1 MFIAGLVAAALSL
14 AYMCRRGV
22 ELDLYALLDSSR
34 QNTLRA
40 LADHLGGQIRI
51 LLEGP
56 DLASLDAPAAD
67 FKAYMGT
74 RARTEQVSITNTLA
88 TLASH
93 SGGLLTDETR
103 ALLETG
109 KFEEVATN
117 SATALTTGFLAPL
130 VSVKQDPYLLAT
142 DYLMQLQHHVESRVA
157 RGWSP
162 RDGDLVCERDGRCYR
177 LLVFDGFKTSDSAFI
192 CDLLER
198 VRAGGSGVSPLHSV
212 KTYVS
217 GAPFHTALS
226 MERTKR
232 DITVLSVISLV
243 FVFAL
248 GIWLFRS
255 GRFVVPLLAT
265 LASAFLVAA
274 AAVFA
279 VFGKPHAFTFVFG
292 TSLIGLGVDYVYHA
306 CAAEDKCAVRRPLF
320 YALLTTLA
328 CFAPLAFS
336 SVAVLRQMALFTC
349 AGLVTAWATVR
360 VWQLGIP
367 SPGRSGVSPLQ
378 TDLPGGSGVPPL
390 QVDPLGRSGVS
401 PLQTDLPGRSGV
413 SPLQRGLLLL
423 LLLAVGA
430 GACRVH
436 LSSDPALFYRPDPLL
451 AAGERKF
458 FELNQ
463 AAAAQLVVVEGATLQ
478 EALEREE
485 AAGVKGLSAIIPS
498 LKSQRE
504 NQSLIAAL
512 REKTGSSYMELTG
525 MPVGHGADARELLDP
540 EGISDPLLEKLMRM
554 MCIQAGG
561 RVMIVSPGEMK
572 RRDAASPSGIDLKRR
587 DAASPSGIDLKR
599 RDAASPREG
608 DVGVTVVDL
617 KREVAEMFDA
627 YAREAYRLLGISF
640 VLLAA
645 LLAALFRRRFLACA
659 GPVLAA
665 ALATLGVLGW
675 CGVSLTFFH
684 ALCFCVCTGLGLD
697 YAIFHLGEPPPR
709 TRRVVFVSCLT
720 SAVAFGMLA
729 FTSFAVT
736 RAMGVTLALGLFFA
750 YLFSRF
756 PPCGRKREV
765 TSR

>member
-1 MFIAGLVAAALSL
+1 
-14 AYMCRRGV
+14 MCRRGV

-56 DLASLDAPAAD
+56 DLASLDEPAAE

-103 ALLETG
+103 ALLEAG
-109 KFEEVATN
+109 KFDEVATN

-157 RGWSP
+157 RGWSS

-192 CDLLER
+192 CNLLER
-198 VRAGGSGVSPLHSV
+198 VRAGRSGVSPLHPV
-212 KTYVS
+212 NVYVS
-217 GAPFHTALS
+217 GAPFHMALS

-248 GIWLFRS
+248 GVWLFRS
-255 GRFVVPLLAT
+255 GRFVEPLLAT

-274 AAVFA
+274 AVVFA

-306 CAAEDKCAVRRPLF
+306 CAAEDKRAVRRPLC

-367 SPGRSGVSPLQ
+367 FSGGSGVSPLQ
-378 TDLPGGSGVPPL
+378 VDPLGRSGVPPL
-390 QVDPLGRSGVS
+390 QTDPAGRSGVS

-423 LLLAVGA
+423 LLLTVGA
-430 GACRVH
+430 GAFRVH

-451 AAGERKF
+451 AAGERKI

-498 LKSQRE
+498 LKRQRE
-504 NQSLIAAL
+504 NQALIAAL

-525 MPVGHGADARELLDP
+525 MPVGHGADTRGLLDP

-554 MCIQAGG
+554 MCIKAGG
-561 RVMIVSPGEMK
+561 RVKIVSPGEMK
-572 RRDAASPSGIDLKRR
+572 RRDAASPRGAEMKRR
-587 DAASPSGIDLKR
+587 DAASPSG
-599 RDAASPREG
+599 G
-608 DVGVTVVDL
+608 DEGVTVVDL
-617 KREVAEMFDA
+617 KREVADMFDA
-627 YAREAYRLLGISF
+627 YAREAYRLLVISF

-665 ALATLGVLGW
+665 AFATLGVLGW
-675 CGVSLTFFH
+675 CGVPLTFFH
-684 ALCFCVCTGLGLD
+684 ALCFFVCTGLGLD
-697 YAIFHLGEPPPR
+697 YAIFHLCDPPPR

-765 TSR
+765 TRRFQIVEQGPISY

>member
-1 MFIAGLVAAALSL
+1 MEV
-14 AYMCRRGV
+14 
-22 ELDLYALLDSSR
+22 DLYALLDSSR
-34 QNTLRA
+34 QDTLRA

-56 DLASLDAPAAD
+56 DLASLDAPANE
-67 FKAYMGT
+67 FKEYVNSHKPHRERPRLSRPGEPQRATGT
-74 RARTEQVSITNTLA
+74 LRETLA
-88 TLASH
+88 TLAAH

-103 ALLETG
+103 ALLQAG
-109 KFEEVATN
+109 KFDEVATN
-117 SATALTTGFLAPL
+117 SATALMTGFLAPL

-142 DYLMQLQHHVESRVA
+142 DYLMQLQRHVESNIA
-157 RGWSP
+157 RGWSS
-162 RDGDLVCERDGRCYR
+162 RDGDPVCERDGRCYR
-177 LLVFDGFKTSDSAFI
+177 LLVFDGFKTSDSEFV

-198 VRAGGSGVSPLHSV
+198 VHTGGSGVPPLQEREASPGGSGVPPLHSV
-212 KTYVS
+212 KAYVS

-248 GIWLFRS
+248 GVWLFRS

-265 LASAFLVAA
+265 LASAFLVAT

-306 CAAEDKCAVRRPLF
+306 YAAKDVRALVRPLS

-336 SVAVLRQMALFTC
+336 SVVVLQQMALFTC
-349 AGLVTAWATVR
+349 VGLVTAWAAVR
-360 VWQLGIP
+360 VWFAGGADCDKCDHP
-367 SPGRSGVSPLQ
+367 VTAVAGRPPYRRS
-378 TDLPGGSGVPPL
+378 LPFYIL
-390 QVDPLGRSGVS
+390 HFTFFICL
-401 PLQTDLPGRSGV
+401 
-413 SPLQRGLLLL
+413 
-423 LLLAVGA
+423 GA
-430 GACRVH
+430 GAFRVH
-436 LSSDPALFYRPDPLL
+436 LSSDPALFYRPDPILEE
-451 AAGERKF
+451 GEKKI

-498 LKSQRE
+498 LQRQRE
-504 NQSLIAAL
+504 NQALIAAL
-512 REKTGSSYMELTG
+512 REKTGTNYVELTG
-525 MPVGHGADARELLDP
+525 MPVDKGADARGLLDP
-540 EGISDPLLEKLMRM
+540 EEIDDPLLEKLMRT
-554 MCIQAGG
+554 MCMKAGG
-561 RVMIVSPGEMK
+561 RVMIVSPG
-572 RRDAASPSGIDLKRR
+572 
-587 DAASPSGIDLKR
+587 DLKR
-599 RDAASPREG
+599 RDAASPREDELKRRDAASPREAEG
-608 DVGVTVVDL
+608 AVGVTVVEP

-645 LLAALFRRRFLACA
+645 LLAALFRKRFLACA

-675 CGVSLTFFH
+675 CGVPLTFFH
-684 ALCFCVCTGLGLD
+684 ALCFFVCTGLGLD
-697 YAIFHLGEPPPR
+697 YAIFHLGDPPPR
-709 TRRVVFVSCLT
+709 TRRVVFVSFLT

-736 RAMGVTLALGLFFA
+736 RAMGATLALGLLFA

-756 PPCGRKREV
+756 PPHGRNV